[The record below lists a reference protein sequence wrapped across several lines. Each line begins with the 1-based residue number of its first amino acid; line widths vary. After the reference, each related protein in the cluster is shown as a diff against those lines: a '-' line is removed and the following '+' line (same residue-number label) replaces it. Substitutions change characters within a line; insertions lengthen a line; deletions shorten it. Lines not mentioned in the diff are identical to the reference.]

1 MEFNAM
7 APSNTFGPPAHMPAF
22 TDVDERW
29 GPLAHLA
36 GQWAGDQ
43 GRDFSY
49 SYSAKDDT
57 ENLYREEIT
66 FDPFGPVDNGPQSL
80 FGLDYRMKAW
90 RIGADDFFHMEVGY
104 WLWEPATEKLL
115 RCFMVPRST
124 TMVAA
129 GKVAAN
135 ATSFALHAEIGSAT
149 NGVLQNDY
157 LHEGAARTI
166 AYDLEVDFAGGNY
179 SYKEDTVME
188 MAAHGGAV
196 MHHTDQNTLQKI

>member
-1 MEFNAM
+1 M
-7 APSNTFGPPAHMPAF
+7 APDTTFGPPAHMAAF

-29 GPLAHLA
+29 GPLAKLA

-49 SYSAKDDT
+49 SYSEKDDT

-80 FGLDYRMKAW
+80 FALDYRMKAW

-104 WLWEPATEKLL
+104 WLWEPATDKLY

-124 TMVAA
+124 TIVAA
-129 GKVAAN
+129 GSAAAD
-135 ATSFALHAEIGSAT
+135 ATTFHLEAKQGSST

-157 LHEGAARTI
+157 LFEAAARTI
-166 AYDLEVDFAGGNY
+166 SYSLDVDLSGGNY
-179 SYKEDTVME
+179 AYKEDTVME
-188 MAAHGGAV
+188 MAVHGGAE
-196 MHHTDQNTLQKI
+196 MHHTDENTLAKV